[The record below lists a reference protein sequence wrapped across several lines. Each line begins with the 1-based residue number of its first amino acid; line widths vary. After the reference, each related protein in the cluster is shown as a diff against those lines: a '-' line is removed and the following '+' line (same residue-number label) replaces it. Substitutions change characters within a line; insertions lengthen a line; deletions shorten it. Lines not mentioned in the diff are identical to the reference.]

1 MALPE
6 NYFERNF
13 PAWALAVSLVI
24 HGAVIFF
31 PRPEPPPARPAAQR
45 LEATLAQRP
54 RAQAEPQPTPP
65 PVPETKPR
73 PATKPVTP
81 PRPRM
86 LLAESGKG
94 PKVSATRKWSPAEK
108 QEMDRFLEELAAQP
122 RAAPRPTLAQR
133 SLAMAREDARQQ
145 ARREDTGTALL
156 ERRPDSPP
164 PDPFSLDHYVNGVI
178 KRLNRSAAYVRNDP
192 RVKGVRPA
200 AVQFR
205 LNPDGSLKSFTV
217 LNAGDQ
223 QRGDR
228 LRQVGRRARHSLRP
242 LSPRHRPG
250 RPLARCH
257 HLYPP
262 WQRWRGRIR
271 LHATGRR
278 PRLLTILANPETP

>member
-1 MALPE
+1 MLPMALPE
-6 NYFERNF
+6 NYFERHF

-31 PRPEPPPARPAAQR
+31 PRPEPPPAKPAAQR

-54 RAQAEPQPTPP
+54 RVQPEQPPTPP
-65 PVPETKPR
+65 PVRETRPR
-73 PATKPVTP
+73 PAARPVTP

-86 LLAESGKG
+86 MLAERGKG
-94 PKVSATRKWSPAEK
+94 PKVPATRKWSPAEK

-145 ARREDTGTALL
+145 ARREETGTALL
-156 ERRPDSPP
+156 ERRPNSPP
-164 PDPFSLDHYVNGVI
+164 PDPFSLDHYVDGVI

-192 RVKGVRPA
+192 RAKGVRPA

-223 QRGDR
+223 QEEIAFVKSVVERAIPFAPFPPDIDRAARSLGVTICIQPGSGSGSGFGFTRLPDGRG
-228 LRQVGRRARHSLRP
+228 
-242 LSPRHRPG
+242 
-250 RPLARCH
+250 C
-257 HLYPP
+257 
-262 WQRWRGRIR
+262 
-271 LHATGRR
+271 
-278 PRLLTILANPETP
+278 